1 MFVFVCLCALYL
13 MCGQIQCKCT
23 SIFHIKKY
31 FSNYF
36 YFKSYFCGVKYLKPL
51 GNSARIAVCAPARK
65 ISKSEIIPFEKWC
78 KSNFG
83 DLFYSENL
91 FLEYHQFSGTDVQRA
106 NDLNGIFART
116 DIDAVFFARGGYGT
130 IHILDMLNFDLLSQ
144 NPKWLCGFSDISAL
158 HMHCFSNYAMPT
170 LHSIMPISF
179 LQYNNDSSFN
189 TSALLTANFLKNGQI
204 HYDLPDSF
212 NGVELS
218 NFKIIGGN
226 MSVIY
231 SLLGSR
237 SIPQN
242 QPFVLFLEDLDEYMY
257 HIDRMLFA
265 FKRASLFTNCIAI
278 FVGSFSDL
286 KDNKVPYG
294 LSVEDIFKTV
304 LKELNIPIYFG
315 YPSGHTALNYPIPFG
330 VNANISNNTITF
342 ALD

>member
-1 MFVFVCLCALYL
+1 M
-13 MCGQIQCKCT
+13 
-23 SIFHIKKY
+23 
-31 FSNYF
+31 
-36 YFKSYFCGVKYLKPL
+36 SYFCGVKYLKAL

-78 KSNFG
+78 NSNFG

-91 FLEYHQFSGTDVQRA
+91 FLELHQMSGTDIQRA
-106 NDLNGIFART
+106 NDLNAIFARK

-130 IHILDMLNFDLLSQ
+130 IHILDLLNFDLLSQ
-144 NPKWLCGFSDISAL
+144 NPKWLCGFSDISVL
-158 HMHCFSNYAMPT
+158 HMHTFANIGLPT

-179 LQYNNDSSFN
+179 FQYNNNSDFN
-189 TSALLTANFLKNGQI
+189 TSASLTASFLKNGHI
-204 HYDLPDSF
+204 SYRLPNTFD
-212 NGVELS
+212 GLELS

-226 MSVIY
+226 LSVVY
-231 SLLGSR
+231 SLLGSN

-242 QPFVLFLEDLDEYMY
+242 QPFVIFLEDLDEYLY

-265 FKRASLFTNCIAI
+265 LKRASLFSNCIAV
-278 FVGSFSDL
+278 FVGSFTDL
-286 KDNKVPYG
+286 KDNTIPYG

-315 YPSGHTALNYPIPFG
+315 YPSGHSALNYPIPFG